1 MTMTNIFPSIAKN
14 FLLSLWNM
22 FYHSTSDLC
31 NLWFVLCHFS
41 FAISQVLY
49 KWVYTTYI
57 ILPQASFTC
66 YIYIFFFEKKFFFI
80 LLVYQQCVTFFY
92 CWVAF
97 QFIDL
102 FESIY
107 LFICRCTFS
116 LFWVFW
122 MLCVKLLSPF
132 NTTFCVTHI
141 FYSTG
146 SFAKWQIVSP
156 EWFEYI
162 SKLHKVE
169 SLKTEWQSHTFKLD

>member
-1 MTMTNIFPSIAKN
+1 MPKISSCPFGICSITQPQTFATSDLFYVTLVLPFHKFYIN
-14 FLLSLWNM
+14 EFTQHISFYLRLLSL
-22 FYHSTSDLC
+22 
-31 NLWFVLCHFS
+31 V
-41 FAISQVLY
+41 I
-49 KWVYTTYI
+49 
-57 ILPQASFTC
+57 
-66 YIYIFFFEKKFFFI
+66 YIYFFFEKNFFFI